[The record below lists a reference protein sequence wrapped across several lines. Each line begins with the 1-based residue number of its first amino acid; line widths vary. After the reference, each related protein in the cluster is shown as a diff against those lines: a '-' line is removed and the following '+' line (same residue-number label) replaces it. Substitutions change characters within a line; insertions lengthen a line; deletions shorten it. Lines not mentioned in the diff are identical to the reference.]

1 MSIRI
6 KSVKRGS
13 LGTYLGLKPGDRLL
27 RINGS
32 RVQDH
37 LDYRFRIAESSPEL
51 ELEIDGRR
59 EVVALDKDE
68 DTDLGVEFEDFAV
81 RRCANN
87 CVFCFVDQNPPGLRE
102 SLYFRDGDYRLS
114 FLYGNYITMTN
125 MGTRDLERIVE
136 QRLSPLYISVHA
148 TEPELR
154 RKLFLYGK
162 DDPRCFGSG
171 DDRLL
176 DKMRYLVDNG
186 IVLHGQVVICPGMND
201 GSHLR
206 RTLDDLLPLSPG
218 LRSVAIVPV
227 GLTAHREGLT
237 AIPPITAELAE
248 AFIEEYT
255 ELDRTYRNADG
266 GRFVL
271 LSDEWYLRAG
281 QEVPPASY
289 YEGLAMEE
297 NGVGQVRDFL
307 DRFQAEQE
315 QLPEAV
321 DQPTRFT
328 IATGL
333 LAEDVF
339 REHVLPRLNAIGNL
353 TVDLQVIRN
362 TFFGEPVTV
371 AGLLSGRDFVTQ
383 LSDKDLGSAVW
394 TTDRILNSSGELTL
408 DDMTLP
414 RIGRRLGIPL
424 NVAGDSVLEIFRRGI
439 HPEGTPEKG
448 SLRDLRYG

>member
-1 MSIRI
+1 MAGYEHTNQVGKEGQSW
-6 KSVKRGS
+6 
-13 LGTYLGLKPGDRLL
+13 YPPGLKPGDRLL

-32 RVQDH
+32 RVRDH

-59 EVVALDKDE
+59 EVVALDKDA

-81 RRCANN
+81 RSCANN
-87 CVFCFVDQNPPGLRE
+87 CVFCFVDQNPPGLRD

-114 FLYGNYITMTN
+114 FLYGNYVTMTN
-125 MGTRDLERIVE
+125 MGSRDLERIVE

-154 RKLFLYGK
+154 RELFLYGK
-162 DDPRCFGSG
+162 

-315 QLPEAV
+315 QLPEV
-321 DQPTRFT
+321 IDQPTRFT

-333 LAEDVF
+333 LAEGVF

-353 TVDLQVIRN
+353 TVNLQVIRN
-362 TFFGEPVTV
+362 TLFGEPVTV

-414 RIGRRLGIPL
+414 QISRQMGVPL
-424 NVAGDSVLEIFRRGI
+424 NVAGDSVLEIFRRDILG
-439 HPEGTPEKG
+439 
-448 SLRDLRYG
+448 

>member
-32 RVQDH
+32 SVRDH

-51 ELEIDGRR
+51 ELEIDGRQ
-59 EVVALDKDE
+59 EVVALDKDA

-81 RRCANN
+81 RSCANN
-87 CVFCFVDQNPPGLRE
+87 CVFCFVGQNPPGLRE

-114 FLYGNYITMTN
+114 FLYGNYVTMTN

-148 TEPELR
+148 TEPDLR
-154 RKLFLYGK
+154 RELLLYGK
-162 DDPRCFGSG
+162 

-176 DKMRYLVDNG
+176 DKMQYLVDNG

-227 GLTAHREGLT
+227 GLTAHREGLP

-248 AFIEEYT
+248 AFIAEYA

-321 DQPTRFT
+321 GQPTRFT

-333 LAEDVF
+333 LAEGVF
-339 REHVLPRLNAIGNL
+339 RERVLPRLNAIGNL
-353 TVDLQVIRN
+353 TVNLQVVRN
-362 TFFGEPVTV
+362 TLFGEPATV

-408 DDMTLP
+408 DDMTLSQ
-414 RIGRRLGIPL
+414 IGRQMGVPL
-424 NVAGDSVLEIFRRGI
+424 IVARDSVLEIFRRGI

-448 SLRDLRYG
+448 SSRDLRDG

>member
-32 RVQDH
+32 RVRDH

-59 EVVALDKDE
+59 EVVALDKDA

-114 FLYGNYITMTN
+114 FLYGNYVTMTN

-154 RKLFLYGK
+154 HKLLLYGK
-162 DDPRCFGSG
+162 

-201 GSHLR
+201 GSHLH

-289 YEGLAMEE
+289 YEGLAMQE

-333 LAEDVF
+333 LAEGVF
-339 REHVLPRLNAIGNL
+339 REHILPRLNAIGNL
-353 TVDLQVIRN
+353 TVNLQVVRN
-362 TFFGEPVTV
+362 TLFGASVTV

-394 TTDRILNSSGELTL
+394 TTDRILNSNGELTL
-408 DDMTLP
+408 DDMTLS
-414 RIGRRLGIPL
+414 RIGRQMGVPL
-424 NVAGDSVLEIFRRGI
+424 IVAGDSVLEIFRRGI
-439 HPEGTPEKG
+439 NPEGTPEKG
-448 SLRDLRYG
+448 SLRDLRDG